1 MFFNTHGEA
10 FVNQYVTLVAC
21 NVINDKLTC
30 LPIPAPCKGE
40 GCVINNL
47 ILCLTLK

>member
-30 LPIPAPCKGE
+30 LPIQLDASAK
-40 GCVINNL
+40 VVLL
-47 ILCLTLK
+47 II